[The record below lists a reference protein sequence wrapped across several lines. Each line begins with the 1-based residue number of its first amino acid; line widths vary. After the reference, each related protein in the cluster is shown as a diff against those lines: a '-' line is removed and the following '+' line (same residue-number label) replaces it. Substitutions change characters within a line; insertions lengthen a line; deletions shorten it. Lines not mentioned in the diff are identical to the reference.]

1 MKTSTVF
8 RISFLSALLGTLVA
22 CGGGGGG
29 GGGGG
34 SSSSSTSPSAPATG
48 TTLNVTA
55 ATGDPIIGATITV
68 VDGAGVTEVCSGKTD
83 DSGQLACQL
92 QNAKTFPF
100 FIQAAKQSLLTYGVL
115 PSASS
120 TVNITPVSDL
130 MARKVANDIQMLP
143 SQIMSTPALMSTVT
157 TAKTQTAV
165 DVVTNV
171 IRAVATATVGSLAS
185 DPLTGS
191 FNPLSATDK
200 LDVLIK
206 NFPMNGDSGAMN
218 ITLPQKNGA
227 IVTVSVDLT
236 TSNSSTASD
245 IANVILT
252 NNNVTVARTA
262 LDADPILA
270 VVDEFIGKLSRC
282 KDNPSLQPEIVK
294 LMDPNA
300 TYNNGFTK
308 AGWVADLCT
317 GILQGI
323 TRQGAKKLG
332 RVGDGVIYFIGIYQP
347 STKIYAETYF
357 GFIKVGDSW
366 KLAADELPVQLS
378 DSVRH
383 ALALEFDTQQGSRN
397 FEPKFSYQRYMNV
410 WVGTDTAQNPQTG
423 LADGAVA
430 PDRIQVFAMS
440 FADAQTKG
448 AEGTNFPTTP
458 NYTLYRV
465 ARPGET
471 CGTST
476 NYTLFSN
483 RTSCSS
489 FVQDKANND
498 RNGDYVDTTDL
509 FANILEKNELNAF
522 FYKVL
527 DTNGNCTNCMT
538 IGTSQVPKTMNL
550 LGRAWKFKEI
560 FGEKSVSEASLRA
573 GTVVAANANLGT
585 VRSVYSAPTEKDA
598 EEIVRSFYNN
608 NLSTKFTLPWQKPTN
623 NTTFDINLWGGTDA
637 CNQGSNSKWI
647 DYSTDTFDIVG
658 NSHTFTYGLSRNKT
672 RISPE
677 FGKTFADAAY
687 VQFAL
692 STSNNFSEFVF
703 YIQGNRRNLC
713 PAS

>member
-1 MKTSTVF
+1 MKTSSVF
-8 RISFLSALLGTLVA
+8 RLSILSALLGTLAA
-22 CGGGGGG
+22 C

-34 SSSSSTSPSAPATG
+34 SSSSSTSTSSTASG

-68 VDGAGVTEVCSGKTD
+68 IDGAGVTEVCSGKTD

-92 QNAKTFPF
+92 QNAKAFPF

-115 PSASS
+115 PSAST

-130 MARKVANDIQMLP
+130 MARKVASDIQMLP
-143 SQIMSTPALMSTVT
+143 SQIMSTPALMNTVT

-171 IRAVATATVGSLAS
+171 IQTVATATVGSLAS
-185 DPLTGS
+185 NPLTGS

-206 NFPMNGDSGAMN
+206 NFPMNADSGAMN
-218 ITLPQKNGA
+218 ITVPQKSGA

-236 TSNSSTASD
+236 TTNSTAAKD
-245 IANVILT
+245 VAAVILN

-270 VVDEFIGKLSRC
+270 VADEFISKLSRC
-282 KDNPSLQPEIVK
+282 KDNPSLQPEIVQ

-300 TYNNGFTK
+300 TYSSGYTK
-308 AGWVADLCT
+308 AGWVADLCD
-317 GILQGI
+317 GSLPGI

-332 RVGDGVIYFIGIYQP
+332 RIGDTVIYFMGILQP
-347 STKIYAETYF
+347 STNIYAETIF
-357 GFIKVGDSW
+357 GFVKVGDSW

-397 FEPKFSYQRYMNV
+397 FEPKFSYERYMNV
-410 WVGTDTAQNPQTG
+410 WIGTDDAQNPETG
-423 LADGAVA
+423 LAEGAAA

-440 FADAQTKG
+440 FADAQAKA
-448 AEGTNFPTTP
+448 AEGNNFPTTP

-465 ARPGET
+465 ANPGVT

-476 NYTLFSN
+476 NYTLFAN

-489 FVQDKANND
+489 FVQDKANSE

-527 DTNGNCTNCMT
+527 DANGNCTNCTT
-538 IGTSQVPKTMNL
+538 IGNSRVPKTMNV

-560 FGEKSVSEASLRA
+560 FGENSVSEASLRA
-573 GTVVAANANLGT
+573 GTVLAANANLGT
-585 VRSVYSAPTEKDA
+585 VRSIYSAPTDKNA
-598 EEIVRSFYNN
+598 EEIVRSFYSN
-608 NLSTKFTLPWQKPTN
+608 NLSTKFTLPWQKPSN
-623 NTTFDINLWGGTDA
+623 NTTFDINLWGGTTA
-637 CNQGSNSKWI
+637 CKPNSKWL

-658 NSHTFTYGLSRNKT
+658 NSHTFTYGLNRNKT
-672 RISPE
+672 PISPE
-677 FGKTFADAAY
+677 FGKTFADASY
-687 VQFAL
+687 LQFAL
-692 STSNNFSEFVF
+692 STSIKFSEFVF
-703 YIQGNRRNLC
+703 YIQGSRNNLC